1 MSTPIASVKVTL
13 DKAQAERDA
22 QSFGSQV
29 KDALIPVIDVG
40 DLATSAFNN
49 VKNAIAGMLNF
60 MREGVVAAAEDAA
73 AEARLAQAL
82 RVRGMAVEGVVES
95 LVNYNQVM
103 MQTTGLSD
111 ASLLSLQTQLIA
123 LGVHR
128 DKLQEA
134 TTAAIG
140 LSQVTGKD
148 LVASG
153 TAVARILE
161 GTLTPVTR
169 LGIQVTSTAEAIE
182 FLTSRASLAGSE
194 LQTFSGQWA
203 LLGENLGQVQEAI
216 GDPVARSA
224 GVIGALGALNEMA
237 RGTQTIIGDVGEAAN
252 KAAGGDALGALAA
265 AAREMARTQFPTLV
279 SAGESV
285 VAMLRSVGQEANDAA
300 QRAANIAR
308 VLGVGG
314 DAPAAGAGENDD
326 GAGAK
331 GQKLSPSDILG
342 RFGRRRGGGGRA
354 TAEFDADQEGALEAV
369 RRDVE
374 ERGRIRASL
383 AEAVADAE
391 VAVEESKQRRLL
403 EAQTRGNEVRFQAE
417 LASYDKREQQRNEEI
432 VKIATFA
439 RAGADTLGSFASTLG
454 AALGRAA
461 ATGEDASVALQGA
474 LGGVVSQIG
483 AALIG
488 LGSAAV
494 AGGIIGSVAPWLAP
508 STGGP
513 LGIAAGVAAIAVGTA
528 LTAGGAY
535 ISATAGGGGASSGGG
550 GGAGNRGRLV
560 DATSGSRT
568 LADQP
573 QSAGARGGD
582 RNATFIVQV
591 TGGVWGMDSPRAL
604 RDLLDQDARRRPVRR
619 GAS

>member
-22 QSFGSQV
+22 QSFGQQV

-40 DLATSAFNN
+40 TLATSAFNN
-49 VKNAIAGMLNF
+49 VKNAIAGMINF

-82 RVRGMAVEGVVES
+82 RVRGLAVEGVVES

-103 MQTTGLSD
+103 MQTTGISD

-140 LSQVTGKD
+140 LSEVTGKD

-169 LGIQVTSTAEAIE
+169 LGVEVHTTAEAIE

-203 LLGENLGQVQEAI
+203 LLGENLGQVQEAL
-216 GDPVARSA
+216 GNPVARSK
-224 GVIGALGALNEMA
+224 GVIGSLGAMNEAA
-237 RGTQTIIGDVGEAAN
+237 RGAQVTIENVSDAAN
-252 KAAGGDALGALAA
+252 KAAGGDAVGALAA
-265 AAREMARTQFPTLV
+265 SVREMARVHFPTFV
-279 SAGESV
+279 SAGEAAVS
-285 VAMLRSVGQEANDAA
+285 MLRSVGQEANDAA

-308 VLGVGG
+308 VLGTGSSATG
-314 DAPAAGAGENDD
+314 AAGENDD
-326 GAGAK
+326 GAGAT
-331 GQKLSPSDILG
+331 GRSLSRADILG
-342 RFGRRRGGGGRA
+342 RIGRRRGGGGQGS
-354 TAEFDADQEGALEAV
+354 EFDNDREGALDAV

-374 ERGRIRASL
+374 ERARIRVSL
-383 AEAVADAE
+383 AEAAADAE
-391 VAVEESKQRRLL
+391 AAVEEHRQRMLL
-403 EAQTRGNEVRFQAE
+403 DRQVEGNEVRFQAE
-417 LASYDKREQQRNEEI
+417 LAAYDRREQQRNEETA
-432 VKIATFA
+432 KIASFA
-439 RAGADTLGSFASTLG
+439 RTGADVMGSFAGTLG

-461 ATGEDASVALQGA
+461 ASGQDAGDALLGVLGNIVAQLGGA
-474 LGGVVSQIG
+474 LIAFGVT
-483 AALIG
+483 A
-488 LGSAAV
+488 
-494 AGGIIGSVAPWLAP
+494 
-508 STGGP
+508 
-513 LGIAAGVAAIAVGTA
+513 IAAGTIGTTVPFLGETLGGPPAIAAGIAAIAVGTA

-535 ISATAGGGGASSGGG
+535 ISAQMSGGGGASSGG

-573 QSAGARGGD
+573 QSAGARGGGD

>member
-22 QSFGSQV
+22 QSFGQQV

-49 VKNAIAGMLNF
+49 VKSAIAGMINF

-82 RVRGMAVEGVVES
+82 RVRGLAVEGVVES

-103 MQTTGLSD
+103 MQTTGISD

-194 LQTFSGQWA
+194 LKTFSGQWA

-224 GVIGALGALNEMA
+224 GVIGAIGALNEA
-237 RGTQTIIGDVGEAAN
+237 SRGAQTAIESVGEAAN
-252 KAAGGDALGALAA
+252 KAAGGDAMGLLGKSLYDTAK
-265 AAREMARTQFPTLV
+265 TYFPAFVT
-279 SAGESV
+279 SSEHV
-285 VAMLRSVGQEANDAA
+285 VTGLRAIGREANDAA

-314 DAPAAGAGENDD
+314 DAPAVGAGENDD
-326 GAGAK
+326 GAGA
-331 GQKLSPSDILG
+331 GGRALSRADILG
-342 RFGRRRGGGGRA
+342 RIGRRRGGGGGGGGDG
-354 TAEFDADQEGALEAV
+354 FDDERGAALDAV
-369 RRDVE
+369 RKDVE
-374 ERGRIRASL
+374 ERGRILTSL
-383 AEAVADAE
+383 AEATAEAEAE
-391 VAVEESKQRRLL
+391 VEDRRQRMLL
-403 EAQTRGNEVRFQAE
+403 DRQIAGNEVRFQAE
-417 LASYDKREQQRNEEI
+417 VAAVAKRQQQRDEET

-439 RAGADTLGSFASTLG
+439 RMGADAIGSFAVTLG

-461 ATGEDASVALQGA
+461 ATGQDAGDALLGV
-474 LGGVVSQIG
+474 LGGIVSQIG
-483 AALIG
+483 GALIG
-488 LGSAAV
+488 LGTAAV
-494 AGGIIGSVAPWLAP
+494 AGGVLGSVVPWLAEA
-508 STGGP
+508 TAGP
-513 LGIAAGVAAIAVGTA
+513 FGVAAGIAAIGVGTA
-528 LTAGGAY
+528 LTAGGAF
-535 ISATAGGGGASSGGG
+535 ISASMSGSGASAPSRSGGG
-550 GGAGNRGRLV
+550 PAQS
-560 DATSGSRT
+560 ART

-573 QSAGARGGD
+573 QTAGARGGD
-582 RNATFIVQV
+582 RSSTFVVQV

>member
-1 MSTPIASVKVTL
+1 MSTPAATVRITL
-13 DKAQAERDA
+13 DKAAAERDA
-22 QSFGSQV
+22 QSFGQQV
-29 KDALIPVIDVG
+29 KDALVPVIDVG

-49 VKNAIAGMLNF
+49 VKAAIAGMLNY

-161 GTLTPVTR
+161 GALTPVTR
-169 LGIQVTSTAEAIE
+169 LGVEVHTTAEAIE
-182 FLTSRASLAGSE
+182 FLTSRATLAGSE

-203 LLGENLGQVQEAI
+203 LLGENLDQVRDAL
-216 GDPVARSA
+216 GDPIARSQ
-224 GVIGALGALNEMA
+224 GVIGAVGALNEVA
-237 RGTQTIIGDVGEAAN
+237 RGAQAAIEGVSEAAN
-252 KAAGGDALGALAA
+252 KAAGGDAFGVLNKSLYDTAKLY
-265 AAREMARTQFPTLV
+265 FPVLV
-279 SAGESV
+279 GNAERV
-285 VAMLRSVGQEANDAA
+285 TTELRRMGQEANETA
-300 QRAANIAR
+300 QRMANIAR
-308 VLGVGG
+308 VVGVGSV
-314 DAPAAGAGENDD
+314 APSPAGPTENDD
-326 GAGAK
+326 GAGATARA
-331 GQKLSPSDILG
+331 LSRADILG
-342 RFGRRRGGGGRA
+342 RIGRRRVGGGGRA
-354 TAEFDADQEGALEAV
+354 AEEFDADQRGALEAV

-383 AEAVADAE
+383 AEAAAE
-391 VAVEESKQRRLL
+391 AEIAVEEGKQRRLL
-403 EAQTRGNEVRFQAE
+403 EAQTRGNEARFQAE
-417 LASYDKREQQRNEEI
+417 LAAYDYREQQRNAEL
-432 VKIATFA
+432 VQIANFA
-439 RAGADTLGSFASTLG
+439 RTGADALGSFAGTLG

-461 ATGEDASVALQGA
+461 ANGQDASDALLGV
-474 LGGVVSQIG
+474 LGGIVSQIG
-483 AALIG
+483 GALIG
-488 LGSAAV
+488 LGTAAV
-494 AGGIIGSVAPWLAP
+494 AGGTLGTIVPFLAP
-508 STGGP
+508 ATGGP
-513 LGIAAGVAAIAVGTA
+513 AGVAAGLVAIGVGTA

-535 ISATAGGGGASSGGG
+535 ISASIGGGASAGASGGG
-550 GGAGNRGRLV
+550 RAP
-560 DATSGSRT
+560 AIPRT

-573 QSAGARGGD
+573 QLAGARGGD
-582 RNATFIVQV
+582 RSSTFVIQV
-591 TGGVWGMDSPRAL
+591 TGGIWGMDSGRAL
-604 RDLLDQDARRRPVRR
+604 RDLLDADDRRRPVRR

>member
-22 QSFGSQV
+22 QSFGQQV

-49 VKNAIAGMLNF
+49 VKSAIAGMINF

-82 RVRGMAVEGVVES
+82 RVRGLAVEGVVES

-103 MQTTGLSD
+103 MQTTGISD

-140 LSQVTGKD
+140 LSEVTGKD

-169 LGIQVTSTAEAIE
+169 LGVEVHTTAEAIE

-203 LLGENLGQVQEAI
+203 LLGENLGQVQEAL
-216 GDPVARSA
+216 GNPVARSK
-224 GVIGALGALNEMA
+224 GVIGSLGAMNEAA
-237 RGTQTIIGDVGEAAN
+237 RGAQVTIENVSDAAN
-252 KAAGGDALGALAA
+252 KAAGGDGLGVLGKALRDTAY
-265 AAREMARTQFPTLV
+265 MHFPTLV
-279 SAGESV
+279 SSGET
-285 VAMLRSVGQEANDAA
+285 AIDTLRRVGSAANDAA

-308 VLGVGG
+308 VLGTGSS
-314 DAPAAGAGENDD
+314 APGVAGENDD
-326 GAGAK
+326 GAGAT
-331 GQKLSPSDILG
+331 GRALSRADILG
-342 RFGRRRGGGGRA
+342 RIGRRRGGGGGGGGDG
-354 TAEFDADQEGALEAV
+354 FDDERGAALDAV
-369 RRDVE
+369 RKDVE
-374 ERGRIRASL
+374 ERGRILTSL
-383 AEAVADAE
+383 AEAAADAE
-391 VAVEESKQRRLL
+391 IAVEESKQRRLL
-403 EAQTRGNEVRFQAE
+403 EAQMRGNEVRFQAE

-513 LGIAAGVAAIAVGTA
+513 LGVAAGVAAIAVGTA

-535 ISATAGGGGASSGGG
+535 ISATAGGGGGAPSRAGGG
-550 GGAGNRGRLV
+550 PPPAP
-560 DATSGSRT
+560 RT

-573 QSAGARGGD
+573 QTAGARGGD
-582 RNATFIVQV
+582 RSSTFVIQV
-591 TGGVWGMDSPRAL
+591 TGGVWGMDSGRAL
-604 RDLLDQDARRRPVRR
+604 RDLLDADDRRRPVRR

>member
-169 LGIQVTSTAEAIE
+169 LGVEVHTTAEAIE
-182 FLTSRASLAGSE
+182 FLTSRAALAGSE

-203 LLGENLGQVQEAI
+203 LLGENLGQVQEAL

-224 GVIGALGALNEMA
+224 GVIGALSAMNEIA

-252 KAAGGDALGALAA
+252 KAAGGDAVGALAVSV
-265 AAREMARTQFPTLV
+265 REMARVHFPTFV
-279 SAGESV
+279 SAGESAV
-285 VAMLRSVGQEANDAA
+285 SMLRSVGKEANDAA

-308 VLGVGG
+308 VLGTGSA
-314 DAPAAGAGENDD
+314 APAAPGENDD
-326 GAGAK
+326 GAGA
-331 GQKLSPSDILG
+331 GGRALSRADILG
-342 RFGRRRGGGGRA
+342 RIGRRRGGGGGGGDG
-354 TAEFDADQEGALEAV
+354 FDDERGAALDAV
-369 RRDVE
+369 RKDVE
-374 ERGRIRASL
+374 ERGRILTSL
-383 AEAVADAE
+383 AEATAE
-391 VAVEESKQRRLL
+391 AEAAVEDRRQRMLL
-403 EAQTRGNEVRFQAE
+403 DRQIAGNEVRFQAE
-417 LASYDKREQQRNEEI
+417 VAAVAKRQQQREEET
-432 VKIATFA
+432 VQIATFA
-439 RAGADTLGSFASTLG
+439 RMGADAIGSFAGTLG

-461 ATGEDASVALQGA
+461 ATGQDAGDALLGV
-474 LGGVVSQIG
+474 LGGIVSQIG
-483 AALIG
+483 GALIG
-488 LGSAAV
+488 LGTAAV
-494 AGGIIGSVAPWLAP
+494 AGGVLGTVVPWLAET
-508 STGGP
+508 TGGP
-513 LGIAAGVAAIAVGTA
+513 FGIAAGIAAIGVGTA
-528 LTAGGAY
+528 LTAGGAF
-535 ISATAGGGGASSGGG
+535 ISASISGGG
-550 GGAGNRGRLV
+550 GSTNGGGNTR
-560 DATSGSRT
+560 TPSPPRT

-573 QSAGARGGD
+573 QNAGARGGD
-582 RNATFIVQV
+582 RNATFVVQV

>member
-22 QSFGSQV
+22 QSFGQQV
-29 KDALIPVIDVG
+29 KDALVPVIDVG

-49 VKNAIAGMLNF
+49 VKAAIAGMLNY

-194 LQTFSGQWA
+194 LKTFSGQWA

-252 KAAGGDALGALAA
+252 KAAGGDALGTLAA

-326 GAGAK
+326 GAGAT
-331 GQKLSPSDILG
+331 GQKLSRADILG
-342 RFGRRRGGGGRA
+342 RIGRRRGGGGRA
-354 TAEFDADQEGALEAV
+354 AAEFDADQEGALDAV

-383 AEAVADAE
+383 AEAAADAE
-391 VAVEESKQRRLL
+391 VAVEEGKQRRML

-417 LASYDKREQQRNEEI
+417 LAAYDRREQQRTEEL
-432 VKIATFA
+432 VQVATFA
-439 RAGADTLGSFASTLG
+439 RMGADAIGSFAGTLG

-461 ATGEDASVALQGA
+461 ATGQDAGDALLGV
-474 LGGVVSQIG
+474 LGGIVSQIG
-483 AALIG
+483 GALIG
-488 LGSAAV
+488 LGTAAV
-494 AGGIIGSVAPWLAP
+494 AGGTLGTIVPFLAP
-508 STGGP
+508 ATGGP
-513 LGIAAGVAAIAVGTA
+513 LGIAAGLAAIGVGTA
-528 LTAGGAY
+528 LTAGGAF
-535 ISATAGGGGASSGGG
+535 ISASISGGG
-550 GGAGNRGRLV
+550 GSTNGGGNTR
-560 DATSGSRT
+560 TPSPPRT

-573 QSAGARGGD
+573 QNAGARGGD
-582 RNATFIVQV
+582 RNATFVVQV

>member
-13 DKAQAERDA
+13 DKAAAERDA
-22 QSFGSQV
+22 QSFGQQV
-29 KDALIPVIDVG
+29 KDALVPVIDVG

-49 VKNAIAGMLNF
+49 VKAAIAGMLNY

-161 GTLTPVTR
+161 GVLTPVTR
-169 LGIQVTSTAEAIE
+169 LGVQVGSTAEAIA

-216 GDPVARSA
+216 GNPVARSS
-224 GVIGALGALNEMA
+224 GIIGSIDALNEA
-237 RGTQTIIGDVGEAAN
+237 VRGTQTVIEQMGEAAN
-252 KAAGGDALGALAA
+252 EAAGGDALGALGNVSL
-265 AAREMARTQFPTLV
+265 ELARTQFPTLI
-279 SAGESV
+279 SAGEGV
-285 VAMLRSVGQEANDAA
+285 IGMLRGIGQEANAA
-300 QRAANIAR
+300 AKAQAAVDSEVFDIGLTGKSPVAQMSLTRDELAVKPKAR
-308 VLGVGG
+308 
-314 DAPAAGAGENDD
+314 N
-326 GAGAK
+326 K
-331 GQKLSPSDILG
+331 
-342 RFGRRRGGGGRA
+342 A
-354 TAEFDADQEGALEAV
+354 TAEFDADQEGALDAV

-383 AEAVADAE
+383 AEAAADAE
-391 VAVEESKQRRLL
+391 IAVEEGKQRRLL
-403 EAQTRGNEVRFQAE
+403 EAQTRGNEARFEAE
-417 LASYDKREQQRNEEI
+417 LAAYDYREQQRNAEL
-432 VKIATFA
+432 VQIASFA
-439 RAGADTLGSFASTLG
+439 RTGADALGSFAGTLG

-461 ATGEDASVALQGA
+461 ANGQDASEALLGV
-474 LGGVVSQIG
+474 LGGIVSQIG
-483 AALIG
+483 GALIG
-488 LGSAAV
+488 LGTAAV
-494 AGGIIGSVAPWLAP
+494 AGGTLGTIVPFLAP
-508 STGGP
+508 ATGGP
-513 LGIAAGVAAIAVGTA
+513 AGVAAGLVAIGVGTA
-528 LTAGGAY
+528 LTAGGSF
-535 ISATAGGGGASSGGG
+535 ISASMSGGGSPSASRAGGGPPPSA
-550 GGAGNRGRLV
+550 
-560 DATSGSRT
+560 RT

-573 QSAGARGGD
+573 QIAGARGGD
-582 RNATFIVQV
+582 RSSTFIVQV
-591 TGGVWGMDSPRAL
+591 TGGVWGMDSGRAL
-604 RDLLDQDARRRPVRR
+604 RDLLDADDRRRPVRR

>member
-22 QSFGSQV
+22 QSFGQQV
-29 KDALIPVIDVG
+29 KDALVPVIDVG

-49 VKNAIAGMLNF
+49 VKAAIAGMLNY
-60 MREGVVAAAEDAA
+60 MREGVTAAAEDAA

-194 LQTFSGQWA
+194 LKTFSGQWA

-285 VAMLRSVGQEANDAA
+285 VTGLRAIGREANDAA

-314 DAPAAGAGENDD
+314 DAPAVGAGENAD
-326 GAGAK
+326 GAGAT
-331 GQKLSPSDILG
+331 GQKLSRADILG

-354 TAEFDADQEGALEAV
+354 TAEFDADQEGALDAV

-374 ERGRIRASL
+374 ERGRILTSL
-383 AEAVADAE
+383 AEATAEAEAE
-391 VAVEESKQRRLL
+391 VEDRRQRMLL
-403 EAQTRGNEVRFQAE
+403 DRQIAGNEVRFQAE
-417 LASYDKREQQRNEEI
+417 VAAVAKRQQQRDEET

-439 RAGADTLGSFASTLG
+439 RMGADAIGSFAGTLG

-461 ATGEDASVALQGA
+461 ATGQDAGDALLGV
-474 LGGVVSQIG
+474 LGGIVSQIG
-483 AALIG
+483 GALIG
-488 LGSAAV
+488 LGTAAV
-494 AGGIIGSVAPWLAP
+494 AGGVLGSVVPWLEEA
-508 STGGP
+508 TGGP
-513 LGIAAGVAAIAVGTA
+513 FGVAAGIAAIGVGTA
-528 LTAGGAY
+528 LTAGGAF
-535 ISATAGGGGASSGGG
+535 ISASMSGSGASAPSRSGGG
-550 GGAGNRGRLV
+550 PAQS
-560 DATSGSRT
+560 ART

-573 QSAGARGGD
+573 QTAGARGGD
-582 RNATFIVQV
+582 RSSTFVIQV